1 MISITISNATL
12 ILGSHV
18 IFQDLNWE
26 VQHDQKIG
34 LIGPNGAGKSS
45 LFKLIMGEHSPEKGG
60 TVVKAK
66 GVTLG
71 YLPQHP
77 EFDPEK
83 TALAL
88 ALEGNPRVAEIETEL
103 RRIETKLDD
112 PEVYNNPKML
122 ERVLDA
128 QHKLLEEYE
137 ALGGLNYDSRVRELL
152 RGLGLPESDFEK
164 PIRALSGGQKKL
176 IGLARL
182 MLARPSVLLLDEPDN
197 HLDMPG
203 KAYLEKLIL
212 DYPGAVVIISHDR
225 YILDAVATHIAEIED
240 GKITTFSGN
249 YTEYV
254 IDKEERLARQ
264 EELYKTQQ
272 REVGRLQAAIKR
284 YALWGKIYDN
294 EDFARKAKSMQKR
307 LDKMDKVEKPILER
321 RKMDLAL
328 NGWRGSNQV
337 LELEAVS
344 KSFLP
349 HPSPFAKHLDGTRK
363 GRETYVLNNINFLIR
378 HGERVGLIGANGAG
392 KSVLLRLI
400 LGKEQPT
407 LGEIKIGPSVKVG
420 YYAQEHETL
429 DFNQT
434 VIDTVRLTGNMSEG
448 RAVSL
453 LTRYLFT
460 YQQATQRVGAL
471 SGGERSRLQLAL
483 LVLSGANFLLLDEP
497 TNNLVIASAEVL
509 ENALND
515 FNGTVLVISHDRYFL
530 DRTVNRIFALED
542 AQITEYI
549 GGYSDYAAKAEV
561 QAERQQEKGTQ
572 ASQMPQLTLSLPAAL
587 GALAL
592 ILLIGASS
600 VYFSLRAGL
609 GPGGAKII

>member
-1 MISITISNATL
+1 MISITVSNATL
-12 ILGSHV
+12 VLGSHV
-18 IFQDLNWE
+18 IFRDLSWE
-26 VQHDQKIG
+26 IQHDQKIG

-45 LFKLIMGEHSPEKGG
+45 LFKLIIGEHSPEKGG
-60 TVVKAK
+60 TVIKAK
-66 GVTLG
+66 GVSVG

-77 EFDPEK
+77 EFDAGK
-83 TALAL
+83 TALTL
-88 ALEGNPRVAEIETEL
+88 ALEGNPRVAEIEAEL
-103 RRIETKLDD
+103 QRIENKLSD
-112 PEVYNNPKML
+112 PEVYNNSKSL

-137 ALGGLNYDSRVRELL
+137 ALGGMNYASRVRELL

-164 PIRALSGGQKKL
+164 PISALSGGQKKL

-182 MLARPSVLLLDEPDN
+182 MLARPAVLLLDEPDN

-203 KAYLEKLIL
+203 KAYLEKLINE
-212 DYPGAVVIISHDR
+212 YPGAVVIISHDR
-225 YILDAVATHIAEIED
+225 YILDAIATHIAEIED
-240 GKITTFSGN
+240 GKITTFTGN
-249 YTEYV
+249 YTEYI

-264 EELYKTQQ
+264 EELYQIQQ
-272 REVGRLQAAIKR
+272 REIARLEMALKR
-284 YALWGKIYDN
+284 YKQWVQINDKFASRMHAMEARIERIEKI
-294 EDFARKAKSMQKR
+294 ERP
-307 LDKMDKVEKPILER
+307 VLER
-321 RKMDLAL
+321 RKMDLEL

-337 LELEAVS
+337 LEFEGVG

-349 HPSPFAKHLDGTRK
+349 HPLPSPQ
-363 GRETYVLNNINFLIR
+363 GRGGFVLQNINFLIR

-400 LGKEQPT
+400 LGKEKPT
-407 LGEIKIGPSVKVG
+407 LGEIRIGPSVKVG

-434 VIDTVRLTGNMSEG
+434 IIDAVRLSGNMSESN
-448 RAVSL
+448 AVSFL
-453 LTRYLFT
+453 IRYLFT
-460 YQQATQRVGAL
+460 YQQATQRIGSL

-497 TNNLVIASAEVL
+497 TNNLDIASAEVL

-542 AQITEYI
+542 GKITEYI
-549 GGYSDYAAKAEV
+549 GGYSDYAAKAGV
-561 QAERQQEKGTQ
+561 H
-572 ASQMPQLTLSLPAAL
+572 L
-587 GALAL
+587 
-592 ILLIGASS
+592 
-600 VYFSLRAGL
+600 F
-609 GPGGAKII
+609 GAKQVKA

>member
-1 MISITISNATL
+1 MISITVSNATL

-18 IFQDLNWE
+18 IFRDLNWE

-45 LFKLIMGEHSPEKGG
+45 LFKLIIGEHSPEKGG
-60 TVVKAK
+60 TVIKAK
-66 GVTLG
+66 GVTVG

-103 RRIETKLDD
+103 QRVESKLGD
-112 PEVYNNPKML
+112 PSVYNNAKSL
-122 ERVLDA
+122 ERALDA
-128 QHKLLEEYE
+128 QHRLLEEYE
-137 ALGGLNYDSRVRELL
+137 ALGGMNYASRVRELL
-152 RGLGLPESDFEK
+152 LGLGLPESDFEK
-164 PIRALSGGQKKL
+164 PIHALSGGQKKL

-225 YILDAVATHIAEIED
+225 YILDAIATHIAEIED
-240 GKITTFSGN
+240 GRITTFSGN
-249 YTEYV
+249 YTEY
-254 IDKEERLARQ
+254 ILDKEERLARQ
-264 EELYKTQQ
+264 EELYNIQQ
-272 REVGRLQAAIKR
+272 REINRLEMAVKR
-284 YALWGKIYDN
+284 YRQWVILNDK
-294 EDFARKAKSMQKR
+294 FASRIRNMEAR
-307 LDKMDKVEKPILER
+307 IERMDKIERPILER

-337 LELEAVS
+337 LELEGVS

-349 HPSPFAKHLDGTRK
+349 HPPPSPTRAERSASEDEA
-363 GRETYVLNNINFLIR
+363 GRGSYLLNNINFLIR
-378 HGERVGLIGANGAG
+378 HGERVGLIGPNGAG

-407 LGEIKIGPSVKVG
+407 TGEIKIGPSVKIG

-434 VIDTVRLTGNMSEG
+434 LIDAVRLTGNMSESN
-448 RAVSL
+448 AVSFL
-453 LTRYLFT
+453 IRYLFT
-460 YQQATQRVGAL
+460 YQQATQRIGSL

-497 TNNLVIASAEVL
+497 TNNLDIASAEVL

-530 DRTVNRIFALED
+530 DRTVSRIFALENGT
-542 AQITEYI
+542 ITEFL
-549 GGYSDYAAKAEV
+549 GGYSDYAVKVAV
-561 QAERQQEKGTQ
+561 
-572 ASQMPQLTLSLPAAL
+572 
-587 GALAL
+587 
-592 ILLIGASS
+592 
-600 VYFSLRAGL
+600 RANGH
-609 GPGGAKII
+609 K

>member
-1 MISITISNATL
+1 MISITVSNATL
-12 ILGSHV
+12 ILGSNV
-18 IFQDLNWE
+18 IFRDLNWE
-26 VQHDQKIG
+26 IQHDQKIG

-45 LFKLIMGEHSPEKGG
+45 LFKMIIGEHVPEKGG
-60 TVVKAK
+60 TVIRAK
-66 GVTLG
+66 GVTVG

-77 EFDPEK
+77 EFEPEK
-83 TALAL
+83 TALTL
-88 ALEGNPRVAEIETEL
+88 ALEGNPRMAEIDSEL
-103 RRIETKLDD
+103 QRVENKLSD
-112 PEVYNNPKML
+112 PAVYNNSKSL

-137 ALGGLNYDSRVRELL
+137 SLGGLNYTSRVRELL
-152 RGLGLPESDFEK
+152 RGLGLPESDFHK

-203 KAYLEKLIL
+203 KAYLEKLITE
-212 DYPGAVVIISHDR
+212 YPGAVVIISHDR
-225 YILDAVATHIAEIED
+225 YILDAVATHIAEIE
-240 GKITTFSGN
+240 GGRITTFIGN
-249 YTEYV
+249 YTEFI

-264 EELYKTQQ
+264 EELYQIQQ
-272 REVGRLQAAIKR
+272 REFGRLEMALKR
-284 YALWGKIYDN
+284 YKVWVIFNDKFASRIHAMEARIARIEKIERPN
-294 EDFARKAKSMQKR
+294 
-307 LDKMDKVEKPILER
+307 LDR
-321 RKMDLAL
+321 RKMGLEL

-337 LELEAVS
+337 LELENVT

-349 HPSPFAKHLDGTRK
+349 HPPPSPKS
-363 GRETYVLNNINFLIR
+363 GRGGFVLHNINFLIR

-400 LGKEQPT
+400 LGKEMPT

-434 VIDTVRLTGNMSEG
+434 VIDAVRLFGNMSESN
-448 RAVSL
+448 AVSFL
-453 LTRYLFT
+453 IRYLFS
-460 YQQATQRVGAL
+460 YQQATQRIGSL

-497 TNNLVIASAEVL
+497 TNNLDIASAEVL

-530 DRTVNRIFALED
+530 DRTVNRIFALEN
-542 AQITEYI
+542 AGITEYI
-549 GGYSDYAAKAEV
+549 GGYSDYAARARVHANGQK
-561 QAERQQEKGTQ
+561 QAQ
-572 ASQMPQLTLSLPAAL
+572 A
-587 GALAL
+587 
-592 ILLIGASS
+592 
-600 VYFSLRAGL
+600 
-609 GPGGAKII
+609 